1 MKNSIRWDH
10 LTSPEIRKLAEE
22 KAIVLVPVGS
32 TEQHGPHLPVGTD
45 ALLATYLSEQIALE
59 LKRGASPVW
68 SPPRWPWPTPPT
80 I

>member
-32 TEQHGPHLPVGTD
+32 TEQHDG
-45 ALLATYLSEQIALE
+45 LLFS
-59 LKRGASPVW
+59 
-68 SPPRWPWPTPPT
+68 
-80 I
+80 